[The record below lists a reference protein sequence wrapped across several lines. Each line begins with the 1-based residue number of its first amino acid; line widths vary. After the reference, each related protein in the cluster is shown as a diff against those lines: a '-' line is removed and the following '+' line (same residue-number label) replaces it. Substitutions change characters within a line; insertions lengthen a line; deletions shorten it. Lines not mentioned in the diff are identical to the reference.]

1 MLSLAPSFSARYA
14 AARAGAAWQRSLDEL
29 DTLLSAPRVEQH
41 GCGQDGR
48 CGARAQ
54 HGGCGLVVMR
64 HIAKTGGV
72 SVREWMLRLERQ
84 GRAQYL
90 GPVTWMKDRGRYCSH
105 GRYLHCCHPLDAR
118 PAAECRK
125 VTLTEARAEAIRL
138 LAIGGGALS
147 NCSARRAKAAAAKAG
162 GTELATA
169 AAPAATVW
177 CRDVRTMLEFHW
189 PDSGLGRWGEPH
201 TFLQMLPAMRP
212 QRLPAGCRVVVTT
225 LLRQPA
231 RLYPSLQLHQ
241 FPSMRGYND
250 AASNLS
256 ACDYAGF
263 VAAFPN
269 FQGWRLTSAEWSPLP
284 LSAVPHAAMLA
295 VTTRLLSRFDLVGV
309 TGRMADWLMLLCAR
323 AGIVP
328 CPA

>member
-1 MLSLAPSFSARYA
+1 
-14 AARAGAAWQRSLDEL
+14 
-29 DTLLSAPRVEQH
+29 
-41 GCGQDGR
+41 
-48 CGARAQ
+48 
-54 HGGCGLVVMR
+54 
-64 HIAKTGGV
+64 
-72 SVREWMLRLERQ
+72 
-84 GRAQYL
+84 
-90 GPVTWMKDRGRYCSH
+90 
-105 GRYLHCCHPLDAR
+105 LDAR

-323 AGIVP
+323 AVIVP
-328 CPA
+328 CPAVKHLNADRRSRDGAYATSQCAPPRAVNLEAAVWQHALADLKLHDWAAARLDEEMARFRRRAAAGSKRAQRLLYSKETIRYVK